1 MDAYYH
7 RRGDRTTAH
16 WASLRDTNVSQRLQR
31 LRISSGSAGSLPGSC
46 ATKGAQ
52 DCSRRRYDGAGS
64 YPAVRGGLLRAG
76 AHPMLVKDEIRSICN
91 LPPDGDLTRDATL
104 KDILPFNEHIEF
116 E

>member
-31 LRISSGSAGSLPGSC
+31 LRISSGSAGSC

-76 AHPMLVKDEIRSICN
+76 AHPMLVKDGIRSICN